1 MTELRHPKPNAKEV
15 AARRAAKHDK
25 DAFSMMMPTAKLAR
39 QRMFDERLRKVQTSS
54 AQRIC
59 NAAMQHTTYRT
70 GDGEVVQAERPGSM
84 HAYTLPSRGVG
95 T

>member
-1 MTELRHPKPNAKEV
+1 MTELRQPKPKAKQV

-25 DAFSMMMPTAKLAR
+25 PSIHLLPGAMLER
-39 QRMFDERLRKVQTSS
+39 QRMFDARLRK
-54 AQRIC
+54 AQVPATGRIC

-70 GDGEVVQAERPGSM
+70 GDGEVVQEVRPGAM
-84 HAYTLPSRGVG
+84 HAYTLPSRGMG

>member
-1 MTELRHPKPNAKEV
+1 MTELRHPKPTRKQVAK
-15 AARRAAKHDK
+15 RRASKLDK
-25 DAFSMMMPTAKLAR
+25 PPIHLMPSTKLAR
-39 QRMFDERLRKVQTSS
+39 QRMFEERLTK
-54 AQRIC
+54 AQAPAEGRIC
-59 NAAMQHTTYRT
+59 NAAMQHTTYQT